1 MRWINII
8 THDLTILDESL
19 LAAIPPFRRLTRS
32 QVCETLDVARPKR
45 FDAGHVKNSG
55 MTGMTPF
62 TLGRLLS
69 VWEMDGIVASERR
82 RITVTEPECL
92 QASSVAVG

>member
-1 MRWINII
+1 M
-8 THDLTILDESL
+8 THDLAFLDESL
-19 LAAIPPFRRLTRS
+19 LAAIPPFRRLTRP
-32 QVCETLDVARPKR
+32 QVRETLDVVPPKR

-55 MTGMTPF
+55 MTGT
-62 TLGRLLS
+62 TLLAVSRLLS

>member
-1 MRWINII
+1 M

-19 LAAIPPFRRLTRS
+19 LAAIPPFRRLTRP
-32 QVCETLDVARPKR
+32 RPKR

-62 TLGRLLS
+62 TVGQLLS
-69 VWEMDGIVASERR
+69 VWAMDGIVASERR